1 MIRQDKFKK
10 NILPIIDR
18 LFRLAF
24 SITKNKEDAEDVVQD
39 VLFNVWKKKAEWE
52 NIENMEA
59 YCFRSIRNM
68 ALDKLALMENDPE
81 EISENQ
87 DYPFL
92 SEDIQRKIEIE
103 DQMNLLENWVK
114 SLPEKQQTIF
124 RLREV
129 EELSYKE
136 IAMILNISEEQ
147 VKINLFR
154 LRRKLKEHFDNRIKL
169 DNNRSPYFYF

>member
-10 NILPIIDR
+10 NILPVIDR

-52 NIENMEA
+52 SIENMEA
-59 YCFRSIRNM
+59 YCFRSTRNM
-68 ALDKLALMENDPE
+68 ALDKLALMENNLE
-81 EISENQ
+81 EIPENY
-87 DYPFL
+87 DYPAL
-92 SEDIQRKIEIE
+92 GEDIQKEIE
-103 DQMNLLENWVK
+103 VKDQMNLLENWVIN
-114 SLPEKQQTIF
+114 LPEKQQTIF

-136 IAMILNISEEQ
+136 IAVILNISEEQ

-154 LRRKLKEHFDNRIKL
+154 LRRKLKEYFDNI
-169 DNNRSPYFYF
+169 

>member
-39 VLFNVWKKKAEWE
+39 VLFNVWKKKTEWE

-59 YCFRSIRNM
+59 YCFRSTRNM
-68 ALDKLALMENDPE
+68 ALDKLALMENNLE
-81 EISENQ
+81 EIPENY
-87 DYPFL
+87 DYPAL
-92 SEDIQRKIEIE
+92 DEDVQRKIEVE
-103 DQMNLLENWVK
+103 DQMNLLEIWVK
-114 SLPEKQQTIF
+114 NLPEKQQTIF

-136 IAMILNISEEQ
+136 IAVILNISEEQ

-154 LRRKLKEHFDNRIKL
+154 LRRKLKEHFDNI
-169 DNNRSPYFYF
+169 

>member
-1 MIRQDKFKK
+1 MYMIRQDKFKK
-10 NILPIIDR
+10 NILPVIDR

-39 VLFNVWKKKAEWE
+39 VLFNVWKKKTEWE

-59 YCFRSIRNM
+59 YCFRSTRNM
-68 ALDKLALMENDPE
+68 ALDKLALMENNLE
-81 EISENQ
+81 EIPENY
-87 DYPFL
+87 DYPAL
-92 SEDIQRKIEIE
+92 DEDIQRKIEVE
-103 DQMNLLENWVK
+103 DQMNLLEKWVK
-114 SLPEKQQTIF
+114 NLPEKQQTIF

-136 IAMILNISEEQ
+136 IAVILNISEEQ

-154 LRRKLKEHFDNRIKL
+154 LRRKLKEHFDNI
-169 DNNRSPYFYF
+169 

>member
-1 MIRQDKFKK
+1 MIRQDKFRK
-10 NILPIIDR
+10 NILPVIDQ

-68 ALDKLALMENDPE
+68 ALDKLALMENHLE
-81 EISENQ
+81 EIPENY
-87 DYPFL
+87 DYPAL
-92 SEDIQRKIEIE
+92 GEDIHRKIEIE
-103 DQMNLLENWVK
+103 DEMNLLEKWVK
-114 SLPEKQQTIF
+114 NLPEKQQTIF

-136 IAMILNISEEQ
+136 IAVILDISEEQ

-154 LRRKLKEHFDNRIKL
+154 LRRKLKEHFDNI
-169 DNNRSPYFYF
+169 

>member
-1 MIRQDKFKK
+1 MIRQDKFRKS
-10 NILPIIDR
+10 ILPVIDR

-59 YCFRSIRNM
+59 YCFRSTRNI
-68 ALDKLALMENDPE
+68 ALDKLALMENNLE
-81 EISENQ
+81 EIPDNY
-87 DYPFL
+87 DFPALDVDVY
-92 SEDIQRKIEIE
+92 KKVEIE
-103 DQMNLLENWVK
+103 DQMNLLENWVGK
-114 SLPEKQQTIF
+114 LPEKQQTIF
-124 RLREV
+124 RLREI
-129 EELSYKE
+129 EDLSYKE

-154 LRRKLKEHFDNRIKL
+154 LRRKLKEYFDNI
-169 DNNRSPYFYF
+169 

>member
-1 MIRQDKFKK
+1 MRQDKFRKS
-10 NILPIIDR
+10 ILPIIDR

-52 NIENMEA
+52 HIENMEA
-59 YCFRSIRNM
+59 YCFRSTRNM
-68 ALDKLALMENDPE
+68 ALDKLALMENNLE
-81 EISENQ
+81 EIPENY
-87 DYPFL
+87 DYPAL
-92 SEDIQRKIEIE
+92 GEDVQWKIEVK
-103 DQMNLLENWVK
+103 DQISLLENWVEN
-114 SLPEKQQTIF
+114 LPEKQQTIF

-136 IAMILNISEEQ
+136 IAVILNISEEQ

-154 LRRKLKEHFDNRIKL
+154 IRQKLKEYFDNI
-169 DNNRSPYFYF
+169 

>member
-1 MIRQDKFKK
+1 MTRQDKFGN
-10 NILPIIDR
+10 NILPVIDQ

-39 VLFNVWKKKAEWE
+39 VLFNVLKKKVEWE

-59 YCFRSIRNM
+59 YCFRSTRNM
-68 ALDKLALMENDPE
+68 ALDKLALKENSPE
-81 EISENQ
+81 EIPGNY
-87 DYPFL
+87 DYPAL
-92 SEDIQRKIEIE
+92 GEDVHRKIEINE
-103 DQMNLLENWVK
+103 QMNLLEKWVK
-114 SLPEKQQTIF
+114 NLPEKQQTIF

-136 IAMILNISEEQ
+136 IAIILNISEEQ

-154 LRRKLKEHFDNRIKL
+154 LRRKLKEYFDSI
-169 DNNRSPYFYF
+169 

>member
-1 MIRQDKFKK
+1 MYMIRQDKFKK

-39 VLFNVWKKKAEWE
+39 VLFNVWKKKTEWE

-59 YCFRSIRNM
+59 YCFRSTRNM
-68 ALDKLALMENDPE
+68 ALDKLALMENNLE
-81 EISENQ
+81 EIPENY
-87 DYPFL
+87 DYPAL
-92 SEDIQRKIEIE
+92 DEDVQRKIEVE
-103 DQMNLLENWVK
+103 DQMNLLEIWVK
-114 SLPEKQQTIF
+114 NLPEKQQTIF

-136 IAMILNISEEQ
+136 IAVILNISEEQ

-154 LRRKLKEHFDNRIKL
+154 LRRKLKEHFDNI
-169 DNNRSPYFYF
+169 